1 MRFILGLLDSVGCL
15 IHIAALLF
23 AIAMVV
29 VSAQNLMEL
38 L

>member
-15 IHIAALLF
+15 IQIVGLLF
-23 AIAMVV
+23 AIAMIV
-29 VSAQNLMEL
+29 VSAQNLIEL